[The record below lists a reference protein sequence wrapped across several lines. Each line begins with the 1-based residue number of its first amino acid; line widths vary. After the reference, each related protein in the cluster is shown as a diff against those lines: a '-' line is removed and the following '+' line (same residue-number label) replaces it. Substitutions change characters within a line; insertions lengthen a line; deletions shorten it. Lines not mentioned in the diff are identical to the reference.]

1 MAFFSSEY
9 ECTVDAKGR
18 MVLPSKVKNRLPEN
32 DNKEIVIIRGLEPCL
47 VIYPTTEWNKISS
60 QVSGLNEFDE
70 ESRIIQRNFLR
81 GSAEVELDNMGRFL
95 IPKSM
100 LKHSGIEKNVILV
113 GLGNRLE
120 MWNPDT
126 YENYLIKDKAQFSK
140 LLQKHLGSKPTE

>member
-18 MVLPSKVKNRLPEN
+18 MLLPARVKSRLPEG
-32 DNKEIVIIRGLEPCL
+32 DNKEIVINRGIEPCL
-47 VIYPTTEWNKISS
+47 VLYTTTEWNKISG

-70 ESRIIQRNFLR
+70 ENRTVQRNFLR
-81 GSAEVELDNMGRFL
+81 GSAEIELDNNGRFL
-95 IPKSM
+95 IPKTM
-100 LKHSGIEKNVILV
+100 LRYASIEKDVILV

-120 MWNPDT
+120 MWNPEI
-126 YENYLIKDKAQFSK
+126 YEHYLIKDRSEFSK

>member
-32 DNKEIVIIRGLEPCL
+32 DNKEIVINRGVEPCL
-47 VIYPTTEWNKISS
+47 VIYPTTEWNKISA

-70 ESRIIQRNFLR
+70 ENRMVQRNFLR

-95 IPKSM
+95 IPKTM
-100 LKHSGIEKNVILV
+100 LKYAGIEKAAIVV

-120 MWNPDT
+120 IWNPDT
-126 YENYLIKDKAQFSK
+126 YEQYLIKDRTEFSK